1 MTSTTTVDAERAV
14 RDYLT
19 LVRDPDQL
27 IDRDKV
33 NALHRK
39 IEAANDPIERLTLRA
54 ELETVEQVDR
64 TAIADRFVA
73 HIKDWANERGITA
86 EALIAEGADERLLR
100 RAGIVLSTDRRQRR
114 TTRKTDRP
122 SRVSADIIAAA
133 IPAMGTFT
141 IPQLVAR
148 TGGSHG
154 TVRKVIADEVNAGR
168 VKQIG
173 TDSAHSG
180 PGRAP
185 ILYERV

>member
-1 MTSTTTVDAERAV
+1 MTSTVTVDAERAV

-19 LVRDPDQL
+19 LTRDPDQL

-33 NALHRK
+33 NALNRK
-39 IEAANDPIERLTLRA
+39 IQTTDDPIERLSLRA

-64 TAIADRFVA
+64 TAVADRFVA
-73 HIKDWANERGITA
+73 HVKDWANERGITA
-86 EALIAEGADERLLR
+86 QALIAEGADEGLLR
-100 RAGIVLSTDRRQRR
+100 RAGIILPTDRRRRR
-114 TTRKTDRP
+114 TTRSGGQ
-122 SRVSADIIAAA
+122 SRVSASTVAAA

-154 TVRKVIADEVNAGR
+154 TVRKVIADEVDAGR
-168 VKQIG
+168 VKQVG
-173 TDSAHSG
+173 TDLTHSG

-185 ILYERV
+185 SLYERA